1 MLTNV
6 TPYVSQCKL
15 FWKSQLFYKIVLEAR
30 QLKKL
35 LYFRKSVKKKLYFK
49 KYYLIFKLDV
59 IQLIVKK
66 CIINWLHNI

>member
-1 MLTNV
+1 MFHNV
-6 TPYVSQCKL
+6 SCFGRANFLKKV
-15 FWKSQLFYKIVLEAR
+15 VLEAQ
-30 QLKKL
+30 QLRKL
-35 LYFRKSVKKKLYFK
+35 LYFKKSVTKKRLYFK